1 MVSAFLAGLFEL
13 ACVAI
18 GLHFGGL
25 EGLGLPTLTEGGVLL
40 AGRSQNLLS
49 IDVLTT
55 KLLAL
60 VENFSKILTFVNDGQ
75 HEVAVSHI
83 LLYEPDPSHH
93 QDRHLCH
100 QEELQHP
107 HPRQQVPPILA
118 LPRVSFVIPTLNEEK
133 NLPYLMPRLP
143 EWACEVIIV
152 DGRSTDRTVEVARQ
166 LRPDVIIVME
176 PKPGKGAALRAGFK
190 AAGGDV
196 IVMLDADGSMAPEES
211 IVFLSA
217 LMIGADLVK
226 GSRSL
231 QGSGSTDLSFVRAL
245 GNWGLT
251 QAVRWLFW
259 CSFSDLCYGYI
270 AFWARHVHLFDTC
283 DGFEIET
290 LINLRAVKHQLKI
303 VEVASFESSRIH
315 GVSNL
320 RAIRDGTR
328 ILRTILRERLRSRRP
343 SHGSVRPFRI
353 NLGQEP

>member
-1 MVSAFLAGLFEL
+1 MEQDL
-13 ACVAI
+13 
-18 GLHFGGL
+18 
-25 EGLGLPTLTEGGVLL
+25 
-40 AGRSQNLLS
+40 
-49 IDVLTT
+49 
-55 KLLAL
+55 
-60 VENFSKILTFVNDGQ
+60 
-75 HEVAVSHI
+75 
-83 LLYEPDPSHH
+83 DPSHH
-93 QDRHLCH
+93 QELYLGH
-100 QEELQHP
+100 QKELQDF
-107 HPRQQVPPILA
+107 HPRQQVSPTLV

-143 EWACEVIIV
+143 GWAYEVIIV
-152 DGRSTDRTVEVARQ
+152 DGRSTDRTVEVARE
-166 LRPDVIIVME
+166 LRHDAIIVME
-176 PKPGKGAALRAGFK
+176 AKPGKGTALRAGFK
-190 AAGGDV
+190 AARGDV

-211 IVFLSA
+211 IVFLCV

-231 QGSGSTDLSFVRAL
+231 QGSGSADLSFFRAL

-290 LINLRAVKHQLKI
+290 LINLRAVKHKLKI

-315 GVSNL
+315 GLSNL

-343 SHGSVRPFRI
+343 SHGTVRPFPI
-353 NLGQEP
+353 DLGQEP

>member
-1 MVSAFLAGLFEL
+1 M
-13 ACVAI
+13 
-18 GLHFGGL
+18 
-25 EGLGLPTLTEGGVLL
+25 
-40 AGRSQNLLS
+40 
-49 IDVLTT
+49 
-55 KLLAL
+55 
-60 VENFSKILTFVNDGQ
+60 LTFSNDGQ
-75 HEVAVSHI
+75 QEVAVSHI
-83 LLYEPDPSHH
+83 LLHEPDPSHH